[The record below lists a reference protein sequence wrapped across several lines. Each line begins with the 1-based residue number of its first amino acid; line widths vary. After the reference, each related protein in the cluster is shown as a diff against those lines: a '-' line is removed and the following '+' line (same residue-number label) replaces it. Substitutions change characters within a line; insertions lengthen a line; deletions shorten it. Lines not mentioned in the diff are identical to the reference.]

1 MERSGAWALGK
12 KPPSHIF
19 RLRYP
24 TIIQKLHSGFSV
36 TSELNNLMIKRNKQE
51 NNREVRISGLE
62 KRKKI
67 VESLLM

>member
-1 MERSGAWALGK
+1 M
-12 KPPSHIF
+12 
-19 RLRYP
+19 
-24 TIIQKLHSGFSV
+24 QKLHSGFSV
-36 TSELNNLMIKRNKQE
+36 TSELNDLMIKRNKQE